1 MDAAE
6 FVSLLLPN
14 VKFAMEGMSN
24 PEAREV
30 ATDCHKILESINT
43 TVEPHPKAEVEAVLA
58 VSPTPK
64 PAAAHTALALRACLE
79 GLAAGSPC
87 LT

>member
-1 MDAAE
+1 VDDPVDAAE
-6 FVSLLLPN
+6 FVSRLLPN

-43 TVEPHPKAEVEAVLA
+43 SVEAPPKAQTDDVLA
-58 VSPTPK
+58 VSRQAWEYPRVK
-64 PAAAHTALALRACLE
+64 LGR
-79 GLAAGSPC
+79 SNR
-87 LT
+87 